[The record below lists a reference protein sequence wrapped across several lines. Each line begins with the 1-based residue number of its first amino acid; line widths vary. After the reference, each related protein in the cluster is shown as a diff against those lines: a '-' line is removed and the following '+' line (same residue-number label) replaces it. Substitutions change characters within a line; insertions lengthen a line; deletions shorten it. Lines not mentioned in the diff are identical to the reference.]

1 VLQPRS
7 NELSRKAEHLPPSN
21 MVATRRS
28 GPVSDL
34 SAGKSPSEPNEESI
48 EGQEEP
54 RKLRGRRLSTGIVE
68 SGKRSAS
75 PAEQPEVTS
84 LKRQKASLSC
94 FSYPGRGSC
103 QCMKDCI
110 I

>member
-1 VLQPRS
+1 
-7 NELSRKAEHLPPSN
+7 

-68 SGKRSAS
+68 IGKRSAS

-84 LKRQKASLSC
+84 LKRQKASSC
-94 FSYPGRGSC
+94 IEKGSC
-103 QCMKDCI
+103 QRMKDRSI
-110 I
+110 